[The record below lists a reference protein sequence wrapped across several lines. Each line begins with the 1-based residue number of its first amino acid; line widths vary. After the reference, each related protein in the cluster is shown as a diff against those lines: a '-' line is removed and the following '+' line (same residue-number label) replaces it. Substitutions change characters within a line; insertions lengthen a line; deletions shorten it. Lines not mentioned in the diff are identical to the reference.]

1 MTDKTYVGELGKP
14 LKLDAGEN
22 ISAAT
27 AQSISVRKPD
37 NTLESW
43 DALVVDSNYV
53 QHITE
58 AGDLDQSG
66 TYRVQAVVTVGGIE
80 RKGNTARFTV
90 YSLYG

>member
-1 MTDKTYVGELGKP
+1 MTDKVYVDELGKP

-27 AQSISVRKPD
+27 AQNIAVRKPD
-37 NTLESW
+37 NTEESW

-53 QHITE
+53 QHVTE
-58 AGDLDQSG
+58 AGDLDQAG

-90 YSLYG
+90 YKMYG